1 VVEYVLLGVVV
12 VVVVVALEPKLA
24 SPAEDP
30 VVALEPKLASLGEDP
45 VVAPAPRG
53 NDVVSW
59 FISYPFG

>member
-1 VVEYVLLGVVV
+1 MVVA
-12 VVVVVALEPKLA
+12 ALEPKLV

-30 VVALEPKLASLGEDP
+30 VVALEPKLASLAEDP

-59 FISYPFG
+59 FISFPFG